1 MGTVEHERDDIA
13 WSDLIITLYGFVVHM
28 DKARI
33 GSLLDTVPAGMLLM
47 LREVLVDTDRLLSF
61 VHLYP
66 EVLIELAVAFRLTVG
81 FLFGQPL

>member
-1 MGTVEHERDDIA
+1 
-13 WSDLIITLYGFVVHM
+13 M

-47 LREVLVDTDRLLSF
+47 LREVLVDTDRLLPF
-61 VHLYP
+61 VHLHP
-66 EVLIELAVAFRLTVG
+66 EVLIELTVAFRLIVG